1 MWSDLKFQVFRN
13 YCALIVGYWVSW
25 SVTKRLYLIDFINTD
40 ANCFFTISR
49 CPAHLNRRSVKR
61 KIWNIWAAWARLPAM
76 VSYKTIINLIWLRKF
91 VSMIVTLSRWNSLS
105 NLLSR
110 YFPPHR
116 DLCGW
121 NPSTWHASECLSKKD
136 IHISSRSKSPV
147 PPVSS
152 RPVFPPSHP
161 VPSKVIYIITTAKL
175 EKLCPCIVRA

>member
-110 YFPPHR
+110 YSHR
-116 DLCGW
+116 IETYAGGTRVPGMRR
-121 NPSTWHASECLSKKD
+121 NASQRKTYTF
-136 IHISSRSKSPV
+136 RPV
-147 PPVSS
+147 PKVRS
-152 RPVFPPSHP
+152 RPFRP
-161 VPSKVIYIITTAKL
+161 VPFFRHPIPFLRKSSIL
-175 EKLCPCIVRA
+175 